1 MGQTNAFENIF
12 YESKMS
18 KLHAEVEKAENM
30 VWEATGEDVRD
41 KYNIVAGEVPNGLG
55 KYATSSK
62 KIVIDPVNCEKSG
75 VELALAVVHE
85 LLHAVEQKLYPT
97 LGSGDELEFLGAID
111 KLADIKAKEKAIE
124 LFLWI
129 GKDSKTGD
137 PEEVLDAGDRL
148 LDELESALKNAPDQD
163 SAKQFARWYL
173 GAYDKILNTIRYN
186 AHDGH
191 TDEWYDLKGQVEDM
205 FDIKIPVGID

>member
-1 MGQTNAFENIF
+1 M
-12 YESKMS
+12 
-18 KLHAEVEKAENM
+18 
-30 VWEATGEDVRD
+30 
-41 KYNIVAGEVPNGLG
+41 GEVPNGLG
-55 KYATSSK
+55 KYVTSSK

-75 VELALAVVHE
+75 VELALAAVHE

-97 LGSGDELEFLGAID
+97 LSQDDESEFLGAID
-111 KLADIKAKEKAIE
+111 KLADTKAKERAIE

-137 PEEVLDAGDRL
+137 PEEVLDIGDRL
-148 LDELESALKNAPDQD
+148 LDKLESALKGAQDQD
-163 SAKQFARWYL
+163 NAKQFARWYL

-186 AHDGH
+186 AYDGH

-205 FDIKIPVGID
+205 FDVRIPVGID